1 MADLSGTFRLQPPDV
16 TAENFDGEYVILNLA
31 TGRYFA
37 LSPTGSVLLEGIL
50 AGFNLTDIAEVFAG
64 GDERRARQ
72 ARALVRE
79 MLDHRLLE
87 AGADPAV
94 PPSPGWAERARN
106 ADGPIVLE
114 VYDDIADLI
123 TADPIHDTEEAA
135 GWPVR
140 KGGDGLAP

>member
-1 MADLSGTFRLQPPDV
+1 MVDLSGTFRLQPPDV

-79 MLDHRLLE
+79 MLARDRGYLDVARRQILMRRR
-87 AGADPAV
+87 AQ
-94 PPSPGWAERARN
+94 SP
-106 ADGPIVLE
+106 
-114 VYDDIADLI
+114 
-123 TADPIHDTEEAA
+123 
-135 GWPVR
+135 
-140 KGGDGLAP
+140 